1 MKIVEIVMV
10 YEKIS
15 LELAICFL
23 DDVIEACY
31 QDLLI
36 MAAEDR
42 AVKLEN
48 DQLMNHRKNY
58 RRSNWLHNIK
68 KTTYKKGGYR
78 ASKEKGQKRS
88 NNLADLI
95 WSLT

>member
-48 DQLMNHRKNY
+48 DRLMNHRVNY
-58 RRSNWLHNIK
+58 HRSIGCTTSRRPPIRKAVIVQAKRKDRRDL
-68 KTTYKKGGYR
+68 TT
-78 ASKEKGQKRS
+78 
-88 NNLADLI
+88 
-95 WSLT
+95 